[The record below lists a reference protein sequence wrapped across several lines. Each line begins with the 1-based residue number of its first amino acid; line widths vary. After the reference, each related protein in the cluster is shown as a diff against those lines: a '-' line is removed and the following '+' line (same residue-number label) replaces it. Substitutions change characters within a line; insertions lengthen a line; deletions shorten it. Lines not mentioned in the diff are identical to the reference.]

1 MGRLKP
7 ESISSTSSPHLDL
20 FPFGAIDERVLAV
33 LAGHLQTIVGLNVR
47 IQASEPNPEY
57 AFSERRGQ
65 YEAGKILHRLT
76 ELENGAAFRLG
87 VVDIDLYLPI
97 LTHVF
102 GESQLGG
109 SAAIVSIYRLRD
121 ASGDRFLVRTAK
133 VALHEVGHLLGIVH
147 CIDTRCLMRFAN
159 RVEILDE
166 IPMRFCRACAY
177 EVARRLRYRFEDVS
191 SDDGLATRR

>member
-1 MGRLKP
+1 MKTEP
-7 ESISSTSSPHLDL
+7 TAAISRPHLDL
-20 FPFGAIDERVLAV
+20 FPFGDVEERILAV
-33 LAGHLQTIVGLNVR
+33 MAGHLQTIIGLNVM
-47 IQASEPNPEY
+47 IQAAEHKPEY

-65 YEAGKILHRLT
+65 YEAGKILLRLA

-87 VVDIDLYLPI
+87 VVDVDLYLPI
-97 LTHVF
+97 LTHIF

-109 SAAIVSIYRLRD
+109 SAAIVSVYRLRD
-121 ASGDRFLVRTAK
+121 ASMDRFLARTAK

-166 IPMRFCRACAY
+166 IPMRFCKACSY
-177 EVARRLRYRFEDVS
+177 EVARRLRYRFLDVS
-191 SDDGLATRR
+191 NDDGVAKSQAL

>member
-1 MGRLKP
+1 MISKP
-7 ESISSTSSPHLDL
+7 TSFASSPHLDL
-20 FPFGAIDERVLAV
+20 FPFGTIDERILAV
-33 LAGHLQTIVGLNVR
+33 LAGHLQTIVGLNVM
-47 IQASEPNPEY
+47 IQAPEPHPEY

-65 YEAGKILHRLT
+65 YEAGKILVRLI

-87 VVDIDLYLPI
+87 VVDVDLYLPI

-109 SAAIVSIYRLRD
+109 AAAIVSIYRLRD
-121 ASGDRFLVRTAK
+121 TSWDRFLVRTAK

-159 RVEILDE
+159 RVENLDE

-177 EVARRLRYRFEDVS
+177 EVARRLRYRFLNDSRGEIAK
-191 SDDGLATRR
+191 G